1 MRNIDHILIIQTAF
15 IGDAVLT
22 LPLIQE
28 TKGFFAFSKIDVLAV
43 PRAAELFKNHPA
55 IHEVIPFDKR
65 GSDKGLTGLF
75 NLVKRMGKGKYSL
88 ALVPHRSIRSA
99 LVGWLLR
106 VPIRI
111 GFNRSAGRFLF
122 TKTVKYQ
129 SDDHE
134 IDRNLSLLR
143 GIGID
148 PPAGSLPQ
156 LFPSGEDIKKVDKLL
171 FELEIG
177 NPSNLIGVAPGTIW
191 NTKRW
196 LKERFAALAG
206 TLAQEN
212 FEIVLIGGEQDQ
224 ELCNEIHKLAESKKV
239 YNTAGRLSLLQSAEL
254 IRRCRVVVSNDS
266 APMHFAVAMR
276 TPVVAIF
283 GATVPA
289 FGFAPRGTFD
299 VVIESRG
306 LDCRPCTS
314 HGGDACPIKTFECMR
329 NITRERVQQRVME
342 VLEKVQESTT

>member
-1 MRNIDHILIIQTAF
+1 MRQIDHILIVQTAF

-22 LPLIQE
+22 LPLIQQ
-28 TKGFFAFSKIDVLAV
+28 TKEFFALSKIDVVAV

-65 GSDKGLTGLF
+65 GSDKGVKGLF
-75 NLVKRMGKGKYSL
+75 ELVKRVGRRKHSL

-99 LVGWLLR
+99 LLTWMLR

-111 GFNRSAGRFLF
+111 GFSRSAGRFLF

-129 SDDHE
+129 PDDHE
-134 IDRNLSLLR
+134 IERNLSLLS
-143 GIGID
+143 GLGID
-148 PPAGSLPQ
+148 PRAGQLPR
-156 LFPSGEDIKKVDKLL
+156 LYPSDADARKVDKLL
-171 FELEIG
+171 LELEVG
-177 NPSNLIGVAPGTIW
+177 NAANLIGIAPGTIW

-196 LKERFAALAG
+196 LKERFAFLAAQ
-206 TLAQEN
+206 LAQDR
-212 FEIVLIGGEQDQ
+212 FEIVLVGGKEDV
-224 ELCNEIHKLAESKKV
+224 ELCAEIRQLSDSKQV
-239 YNTAGRLSLLQSAEL
+239 YDVSGKLSLLQSAEL
-254 IRRCRVVVSNDS
+254 IGRCHVLISNDS

-289 FGFAPRGTFD
+289 FGFAPRGRFD
-299 VVIESRG
+299 VVVESRG

-314 HGGDACPIKTFECMR
+314 HGGDKCPIKTFECMG
-329 NITRERVQQRVME
+329 NITHERVHARVME
-342 VLEKVQESTT
+342 VLEKVQTSV